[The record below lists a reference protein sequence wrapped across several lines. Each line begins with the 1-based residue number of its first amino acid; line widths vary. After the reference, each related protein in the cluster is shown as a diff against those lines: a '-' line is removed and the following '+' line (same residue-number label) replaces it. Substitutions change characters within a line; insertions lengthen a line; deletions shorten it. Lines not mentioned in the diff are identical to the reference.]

1 MAFLSKI
8 GGILKQTVSMQLN
21 ARLAESRPGLFQVF
35 RSMSSAPSSKLFV
48 GGISFQMDDQS
59 LNEAFSKY
67 GEVVEARVI
76 VDRETGRSRG
86 FGFITY
92 TSTEDAS
99 SALQALDGQNP
110 DLFYNEEADCIK
122 HLFNSYEIGWSA
134 LIHYLNGGDIPL
146 VQTYGFRFIA
156 SKFYLYVKSMLLD
169 VGVLDKILHGRQVR
183 VDYANDRPRRNFGG
197 AGGYGGD
204 GGYGGGN
211 YGGGGYGRNDG
222 GNIGYGNSGN
232 YGGQGSY
239 GGDNYGTGG
248 GVGYGS
254 NFGQSTNYDSG
265 SFEVAG
271 GGSGSDG
278 LAAGGENV
286 GFGGGDQL
294 GSAEDSYKEETAGF
308 GLNDPPSDNFRDDED
323 RNGDL
328 SKRV

>member
-21 ARLAESRPGLFQVF
+21 GRLSESRPGLFQVF

-99 SALQALDGQNP
+99 SALQALDGQ
-110 DLFYNEEADCIK
+110 
-122 HLFNSYEIGWSA
+122 
-134 LIHYLNGGDIPL
+134 GGDIPL

-197 AGGYGGD
+197 AGGYGG
-204 GGYGGGN
+204 GG

-254 NFGQSTNYDSG
+254 NFGQSTNYDNG

-271 GGSGSDG
+271 GGGGSGSDG
-278 LAAGGENV
+278 FAAGGENV

>member
-8 GGILKQTVSMQLN
+8 GGILKQTASMQLN
-21 ARLAESRPGLFQVF
+21 ARLSESRPGLFQVF

-48 GGISFQMDDQS
+48 GGISFQTDDQS
-59 LNEAFSKY
+59 LKEAFSKY

-99 SALQALDGQNP
+99 SALQALDGQ
-110 DLFYNEEADCIK
+110 
-122 HLFNSYEIGWSA
+122 
-134 LIHYLNGGDIPL
+134 
-146 VQTYGFRFIA
+146 
-156 SKFYLYVKSMLLD
+156 
-169 VGVLDKILHGRQVR
+169 ILHGRQVR
-183 VDYANDRPRRNFGG
+183 VDYANDRPRR
-197 AGGYGGD
+197 
-204 GGYGGGN
+204 
-211 YGGGGYGRNDG
+211 
-222 GNIGYGNSGN
+222 
-232 YGGQGSY
+232 QGSY
-239 GGDNYGTGG
+239 DGDNYGTGS

-254 NFGQSTNYDSG
+254 NFGQSTNYDNG

-271 GGSGSDG
+271 GGSGNDG
-278 LAAGGENV
+278 FAAGGENV

-308 GLNDPPSDNFRDDED
+308 GLNDPPSDNFQDEEED